1 MTLCIDRF
9 GDGPDLALIHG
20 WGIGAAAWD
29 ELLPLLTPRF
39 RVHRVTLPGYQAT
52 ADSSAAERIERSFQ
66 PPTRQDP
73 RQSTILAAPPGKAP
87 LDAPSRA
94 SSENPSLP
102 ADFVNTAEAIAEA
115 LPAGCTLCGWSLG
128 ALLALQAARLL
139 PPLAPQRVARLI
151 LCGATPSFV
160 EHDGWPHAQASALLD
175 RFDAALTDD
184 AAATLKRFI
193 ALFNQGDHQAR
204 AITRTLSRGLA
215 ADGLAD
221 GATLAR
227 GLDWLRRVDLRAQL
241 SAIAQPTLVIH
252 GENDPLMPLAAA
264 HWLADAL
271 PDAQLEVF
279 DGAAHAPFLNNRER
293 FAQLLIDF
301 CHAPVS
307 R

>member
-1 MTLCIDRF
+1 MTLGVDCY
-9 GDGPDLALIHG
+9 GNGPDLALIHG

-29 ELLPLLTPRF
+29 DLLPLLTPNF
-39 RVHRVTLPGYQAT
+39 RVHRIALPGYPVT
-52 ADSSAAERIERSFQ
+52 ANSTAASLIERSSWQ
-66 PPTRQDP
+66 PPRQDP
-73 RQSTILAAPPGKAP
+73 HQSTRLAAPAGKAP
-87 LDAPSRA
+87 LDAPS
-94 SSENPSLP
+94 SPPPKNP
-102 ADFVNTAEAIAEA
+102 AAIVDFIDTAAAITES

-128 ALLALQAARLL
+128 ALLAMQAALLL